1 MRESYLMAVSAV
13 DDAIVVPF
21 SRIKTIACTADA
33 TILMQFDSSVNGT
46 ADGDADL
53 VTLTCTADKE
63 REVFLA
69 IAKQV
74 QKGGVVLVADDV
86 ASEYCHSAITA
97 CAITLESI

>member
-1 MRESYLMAVSAV
+1 MNGFLVFI
-13 DDAIVVPF
+13 DDADDAACYPL
-21 SRIKTIACTADA
+21 SRFRGMTIAADA

>member
-1 MRESYLMAVSAV
+1 MNGFLVFIDAA
-13 DDAIVVPF
+13 DDAACYPL
-21 SRIKTIACTADA
+21 SRFRGMTVAADA

>member
-1 MRESYLMAVSAV
+1 MNGFLVFI
-13 DDAIVVPF
+13 DDADDAACYPL
-21 SRIKTIACTADA
+21 SRFRGMTIATDA